1 MTITT
6 FKRSREYLDLYLQH
20 DSYQSIEIT
29 AKIARVQGIAVVVD
43 AHKFDL
49 LPLHR
54 IKGARITQPV
64 EKETIMKYQINKI
77 EIERAQRRSLKLSI

>member
-6 FKRSREYLDLYLQH
+6 FKRSREYSDLYLQQ

-29 AKIARVQGIAVVVD
+29 AKIARVRGTAVVLDV
-43 AHKFDL
+43 HKFDSL
-49 LPLHR
+49 LLHR
-54 IKGARITQPV
+54 IKRARITQTV

-77 EIERAQRRSLKLSI
+77 EIERALRRSLKLST